1 MIDKITNNLDT
12 IPRLLTHRVAQTPHA
27 IAFMEKQANAWKGIS
42 WQQFYGKAT
51 RLARKFVISGVKP
64 GDGLAILMANS
75 IAWEIVQHAGFMA
88 GCVVIGLDQ
97 KDPPE
102 RLARTIHMARIR
114 VLAIQSPKM
123 LEKIPPALFTSLKL
137 VLVGNGL
144 KTIKRHGRMKGLSDP
159 KAGPKRLPRIEK
171 TQCATLLF
179 TSGTTGAPKAIPYDH
194 DQLAEAV
201 KAISLQIQDLPDQA
215 HSACWL
221 PLSSPFQ
228 RMINYCGLL
237 MNHQT
242 FMVPDSATLM
252 ADVQEIA
259 PHFIAAVPRFY
270 EKIYETLSGQTIEH
284 PIPGPR
290 TLFGKNLR
298 FFISGSAPLS
308 CSLLEKFHAGGW
320 RILESYGVSENIV
333 PMSMNTLTAYQ
344 LGTVG
349 KPLPQNTVKIARDG
363 EVLVKGIGVA
373 RKGVCLTH
381 DGYLKTGD
389 AGAIDE
395 NGYLRLTGRKSDEFK
410 LSTGR
415 RISPLV
421 IESRLTRI
429 RSVDHAVI
437 EGARHKYIVAL
448 LAISLDAWQKL
459 CRIHGSEKRLRHFIR
474 QEIDRVTQNLPAH
487 FRPVAFGVIHTP
499 FSVETGELTQ
509 NFKVRRNHVLDAYR
523 TQFNALH
530 KGE

>member
-1 MIDKITNNLDT
+1 
-12 IPRLLTHRVAQTPHA
+12 
-27 IAFMEKQANAWKGIS
+27 
-42 WQQFYGKAT
+42 
-51 RLARKFVISGVKP
+51 
-64 GDGLAILMANS
+64 
-75 IAWEIVQHAGFMA
+75 
-88 GCVVIGLDQ
+88 
-97 KDPPE
+97 
-102 RLARTIHMARIR
+102 
-114 VLAIQSPKM
+114 
-123 LEKIPPALFTSLKL
+123 
-137 VLVGNGL
+137 
-144 KTIKRHGRMKGLSDP
+144 
-159 KAGPKRLPRIEK
+159 
-171 TQCATLLF
+171 
-179 TSGTTGAPKAIPYDH
+179 
-194 DQLAEAV
+194 
-201 KAISLQIQDLPDQA
+201 
-215 HSACWL
+215 
-221 PLSSPFQ
+221 
-228 RMINYCGLL
+228 
-237 MNHQT
+237 
-242 FMVPDSATLM
+242 MVPDPATLM
-252 ADVQEIA
+252 
-259 PHFIAAVPRFY
+259 AAVPRFY
-270 EKIYETLSGQTIEH
+270 EKIYEALSGQTKEH

-290 TLFGKNLR
+290 MLFGNNLR
-298 FFISGSAPLS
+298 FFISGSAPLP
-308 CSLLEKFHAGGW
+308 CSLLEKFHAGCW

-333 PMSMNTLTAYQ
+333 PVSMNTLTAYQ

-349 KPLPQNTVKIARDG
+349 KPLPQNTVKIAGDG

-373 RKGVCLTH
+373 LTN

-459 CRIHGSEKRLRHFIR
+459 CRIHGSEKRVRHFIR
-474 QEIDRVTQNLPAH
+474 QEIDRVTQKLPAH

-499 FSVETGELTQ
+499 FSVETGVLTQ

-523 TQFNALH
+523 TQFDALH